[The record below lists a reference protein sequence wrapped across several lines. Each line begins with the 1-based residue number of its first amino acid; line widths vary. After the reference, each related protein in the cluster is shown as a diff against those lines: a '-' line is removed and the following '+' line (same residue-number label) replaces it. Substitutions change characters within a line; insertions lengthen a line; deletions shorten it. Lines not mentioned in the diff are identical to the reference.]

1 MIQINP
7 DRLVRIE
14 LTSKERKTVL
24 TSCKG
29 IDKSTYDKIIY
40 SEDGVIE
47 LLIEECHDLRHS
59 IFLGAEQTDKPKI
72 KDILGKV
79 FNKLTPNPI
88 ARSMA
93 EQLSEYEFEDID
105 AANEIAQK
113 MMNSRNAAPDAE
125 MGELSPDQVS
135 RLIYLSWD
143 DDNFPLKFNKKLKLS
158 ELKNSVFFANA
169 TTFLKTLIESKN
181 ENTATAKGNLNR
193 KFVKLIFDKLII
205 SEGHKKAILEYN
217 KVINEADVFPLH
229 IVRIVCQSA
238 GLIHKRKNKF
248 LVPKKHHSLLDD
260 ERAGELF
267 YLLFHSYFRKFNIG
281 YVDRLPELDFLQHT
295 VAYSFYRL
303 GEIADGYRSVEGL
316 AEEIL
321 LPAVLKKVRDEISE
335 HVFIEWIIGSRII
348 EPLIDFG
355 LIEGRYKQFK
365 GYSSLEKLRKAE
377 LFDRFIRCEW

>member
-14 LTSKERKTVL
+14 LTPKERKTVL

-47 LLIEECHDLRHS
+47 LLIEECHDLKHS
-59 IFLGAEQTDKPKI
+59 IFLGVEHTDKPKI

-105 AANEIAQK
+105 AANEMTQEIMK
-113 MMNSRNAAPDAE
+113 SRNAAPDAE

-143 DDNFPLKFNKKLKLS
+143 DDNFPLKFNKKLELS
-158 ELKNSVFFANA
+158 ELKNSVFFVNA

-205 SEGHKKAILEYN
+205 SEGHKRAILEYN

-248 LVPKKHHSLLDD
+248 LVQKKYQDLLSN
-260 ERAGELF
+260 EKAGELF
-267 YLLFHSYFRKFNIG
+267 YMLFHSYFRKFNIG
-281 YVDRLPELDFLQHT
+281 YVDALSELASVQHT
-295 VAYSFYRL
+295 IAYSIYRL
-303 GEIADGYRSVEGL
+303 GEIADSYRSVEGM

-321 LPAVLKKVRDEISE
+321 LPAVLKEVKGGISKYVKV
-335 HVFIEWIIGSRII
+335 EWIFRSRIF
-348 EPLIDFG
+348 EPLMDFG
-355 LIEGRYKQFK
+355 LVECKYKQFK
-365 GYSSLEKLRKAE
+365 GYSSPDAVRKTQ
-377 LFDRFIRCEW
+377 LFDRFVRCEW

>member
-14 LTSKERKTVL
+14 LTPKERKTVL
-24 TSCKG
+24 KFCEG
-29 IDKSTYDKIIY
+29 IDKNTYDKIIY

-47 LLIEECHDLRHS
+47 LLIEECHDLKHS
-59 IFLGAEQTDKPKI
+59 IFLGVEQTDKPKI

-88 ARSMA
+88 ARSLA
-93 EQLSEYEFEDID
+93 EQLSEYDFEDID
-105 AANEIAQK
+105 EANEIAQK
-113 MMNSRNAAPDAE
+113 VMNSHNVTPDTE
-125 MGELSPDQVS
+125 LGGLSPDQVS
-135 RLIYLSWD
+135 RLIYLPWD
-143 DDNFPLKFNKKLKLS
+143 DDKFPLKFNTKLKLS
-158 ELKNSVFFANA
+158 ELKHSVFFSNT

-181 ENTATAKGNLNR
+181 ENTATARGNLNR

-205 SEGHKKAILEYN
+205 EEDQKESILKYN
-217 KVINEADVFPLH
+217 KVINEPDVSPLH
-229 IVRIVCQSA
+229 TIRIVCESA

-248 LVPKKHHSLLDD
+248 LVQKKYQDLLSD
-260 ERAGELF
+260 ERAGEL
-267 YLLFHSYFRKFNIG
+267 YALLFNSYFTKFNIG
-281 YVDRLPELDFLQHT
+281 HVDRLPELDFLQHT
-295 VAYSFYRL
+295 VAYSIYRL
-303 GEIADGYRSVEGL
+303 GEIADSYRRVEGL
-316 AEEIL
+316 TEEIL

-365 GYSSLEKLRKAE
+365 GYSALEKVRKAE